1 MVKRNI
7 CHRLCSSLQPQPEY
21 HLRIVRFTA
30 RLVLERKWQVNQRS
44 GKELLR
50 KQKALTTRNAMDLHK
65 EKARKANHAASG
77 ISEVMVKK
85 LTDMRPSLATKY
97 ELDDQLVTLAIAQAA
112 VGIAADAASQA
123 TGMDGDKRIELEDRL
138 HAVVFDAMN
147 DLLRDD
153 GSTSC
158 L

>member
-1 MVKRNI
+1 
-7 CHRLCSSLQPQPEY
+7 
-21 HLRIVRFTA
+21 
-30 RLVLERKWQVNQRS
+30 
-44 GKELLR
+44 
-50 KQKALTTRNAMDLHK
+50 MDLHK
-65 EKARKANHAASG
+65 EKARKANRAASG

-85 LTDMRPSLATKY
+85 LTDMRPGLATKY

-123 TGMDGDKRIELEDRL
+123 TGMDSDKRIKLQDRL

-153 GSTSC
+153 GSSGC
-158 L
+158 H

>member
-1 MVKRNI
+1 
-7 CHRLCSSLQPQPEY
+7 
-21 HLRIVRFTA
+21 
-30 RLVLERKWQVNQRS
+30 
-44 GKELLR
+44 
-50 KQKALTTRNAMDLHK
+50 MDLHK
-65 EKARKANHAASG
+65 EKARKANQAASG

-97 ELDDQLVTLAIAQAA
+97 ELDDQLITFATAQAA

-123 TGMDGDKRIELEDRL
+123 TGMDGDKRIELEGRL